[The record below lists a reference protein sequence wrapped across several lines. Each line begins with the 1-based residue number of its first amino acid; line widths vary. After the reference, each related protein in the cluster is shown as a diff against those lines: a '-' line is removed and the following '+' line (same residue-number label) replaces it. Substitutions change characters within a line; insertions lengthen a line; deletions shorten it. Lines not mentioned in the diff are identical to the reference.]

1 MILQKEIVTIA
12 SQKGV
17 VKSTIDKDWALGH
30 FIDAIFSIPE
40 LKLKLIFKGG
50 TCLKKC
56 CIPDYRFSED
66 LDFTSIDKDFK
77 ITRKHL
83 DNISTLLKQRV
94 EMPTHFE
101 SLKELRYKNKLTGYE
116 AIMKF
121 RGSDHPRNEA
131 PPSPRRW
138 QTKVKI
144 EINLY
149 ELVLFPVSKRDVTH
163 QYSDKLTENA
173 LQVPCYSIEEVL
185 AEKMRSLIQR
195 SYTAPRD
202 FYDIWLLSKHFPEL
216 DYNPIVK
223 AFHKK
228 LAFKGYTFNGI
239 KQLINPEN
247 DKHLSAAWKNSLAHQ
262 ITGELPD
269 FETVKNELLV
279 LFNKILFYLDE
290 STRDQKL
297 ASN

>member
-1 MILQKEIVTIA
+1 MILQKEIATIA
-12 SQKGV
+12 AQKGV
-17 VKSTIDKDWALGH
+17 VKSTIGKDWALGH
-30 FIDAIFSIPE
+30 FIDAILSIPE
-40 LKLKLIFKGG
+40 LRQKLIFKGG

-56 CIPDYRFSED
+56 YIPDYRFSED
-66 LDFTSIDKDFK
+66 FDFTSIDKDFK
-77 ITRKHL
+77 LTSKHL
-83 DNISTLLKQRV
+83 DNISALLKQRV
-94 EMPTHFE
+94 EMPAHIE
-101 SLKELRYKNKLTGYE
+101 SLKELKFKDKLTGYE
-116 AIMKF
+116 AIIKF
-121 RGSDHPRNEA
+121 WGSDHLRNEPP
-131 PPSPRRW
+131 PPSQRW
-138 QTKVKI
+138 LTKVKI
-144 EINLY
+144 EIILY

-202 FYDIWLLSKHFPEL
+202 FYDIWYLSKHFPEL

-223 AFHKK
+223 TFHKK
-228 LAFKGYTFNGI
+228 LAFKGYTFSRI
-239 KQLINPEN
+239 EQLINPEN

-279 LFNKILFYLDE
+279 HFKKIL
-290 STRDQKL
+290 S
-297 ASN
+297 

>member
-1 MILQKEIVTIA
+1 MILQKEIAGIA
-12 SQKGV
+12 VQKGV

-40 LKLKLIFKGG
+40 LKQMLIFKGG

-56 CIPDYRFSED
+56 YIPDYRFSED
-66 LDFTSIDKDFK
+66 FDFTSIDKDFK
-77 ITRKHL
+77 LTSKHL
-83 DNISTLLKQRV
+83 DNISALLKQRV
-94 EMPTHFE
+94 EMPTHIE
-101 SLKELRYKNKLTGYE
+101 SLKELKFKDKLTGYE
-116 AIMKF
+116 AIIKF
-121 RGSDHPRNEA
+121 WGSDHLRNEPP
-131 PPSPRRW
+131 PPSQRW
-138 QTKVKI
+138 LTKVKI
-144 EINLY
+144 EIILY

-202 FYDIWLLSKHFPEL
+202 FYDIWYLSKHFPEL

-223 AFHKK
+223 TFHKK
-228 LAFKGYTFNGI
+228 LAFKGYTFSGI
-239 KQLINPEN
+239 EQLINPEN
-247 DKHLSAAWKNSLAHQ
+247 DKQLSAAWKNSLAHQ

-269 FETVKNELLV
+269 FETVRNELLF
-279 LFNKILFYLDE
+279 LFKTIL
-290 STRDQKL
+290 S
-297 ASN
+297 